1 MNIHASKLI
10 TGGDIRRINLN
21 RSLILI
27 HGAKIISST
36 LQTLQLEIASG
47 EGVNVANAAQDYWVC
62 RIKIAGGFEAF
73 YSGLILASLELYR
86 TETVPELSA

>member
-10 TGGDIRRINLN
+10 TGGDIGRINLN

-47 EGVNVANAAQDYWVC
+47 EGVNVANAAQDY
-62 RIKIAGGFEAF
+62 
-73 YSGLILASLELYR
+73 
-86 TETVPELSA
+86 